1 VHTLLR
7 DLRHGVRSLLGHR
20 GFAATAILSLALGLG
35 ANSAL
40 FTIFNSLLWR
50 PLPVTSPGE
59 LVVLY
64 RKNATQAFYDSFS
77 YAEYQDYREQAASV
91 FSGLTGFG
99 LAEVALG
106 STGGPGGAAT
116 RVIGEL
122 VTASYF
128 DVLGVRLAQGR
139 GFTPDDDRP
148 GAPLAVVASHAFWAA
163 RLGADPAAVGR
174 AITLNNQ
181 AVTVVGVA
189 PEAFRGTFAVYMQP
203 ELWLPAAAMPQL
215 KPAQATF
222 LTDRNTTALRLLGRL
237 APGVSVA
244 QAQAVVDT
252 IAARLA
258 ATYPDTNKDMKA
270 FVFRE
275 LDARPEV
282 EIAAATNTV
291 AMIFLGLTGLV
302 LLIACANVANLLLA
316 RAASRRREV
325 AIRLAIG
332 AGRAQL
338 IRQLLVESLLLAGVS
353 GVLAVGL
360 GAVAANLLGGF
371 RVPTDLPLDLSFHT
385 DLRVVVYTFG
395 LATLAAVVFGLWP
408 AWQLTR
414 TDLVPALKD
423 DGASATQPGRRV
435 TLSNTLVV
443 AQVAASLVILIVA
456 GLFVRSVSGA
466 RTLDPGFDIDHRVVL
481 SLNPGLR
488 GLDEADTRAFYRR
501 VYDAVV
507 AVPGVEAATLAQFV
521 PLDFSIGGGDFVVEG
536 RVVEPGGEG
545 IQAMSSAVDDHY
557 FETLNTA
564 IRRGR
569 AVTARDTLEAPA
581 VAIVNETFAATA
593 WPDQDPV
600 GRRIRLARA
609 DAPWME
615 VVGVS
620 ADGKYRQLTESPR
633 PFVWTA
639 LAQQQASS
647 ATLVVKGGRDAGA
660 TLNDV
665 RQAIATV
672 DPAVPVYDAKTMD
685 VFMERAYL
693 GPRLAA
699 LVIGPAAICALIIA
713 AVGLYGVLA
722 YWVSRRTREIGVRAA
737 IGASPA
743 SILGLVMRQGL
754 VLTLAGLGL
763 GLAGAFAVS
772 RVVAA
777 LLFGVSPTDPLVFA
791 GVPVVLLLVAAAAS
805 YVPARRAVRI
815 DPIDA
820 LRQA

>member
-1 VHTLLR
+1 MHTLLR
-7 DLRHGVRSLLGHR
+7 DIRHGVRSLLRHR

-40 FTIFNSLLWR
+40 FSIFNSLLWR
-50 PLPVTSPGE
+50 PLPVTAPDE

-64 RKNATQAFYDSFS
+64 RKNATQTFYDSFS
-77 YAEYQDYREQAASV
+77 YAEFEDYREQAGSV
-91 FSGLTGFG
+91 FSGLTGYG

-106 STGGPGGAAT
+106 PTGGTGGAGGAAT

-139 GFTPDDDRP
+139 GFGPGDDGP
-148 GAPLAVVASHAFWAA
+148 GAPLAVVVSHAFWVA
-163 RLGADPAAVGR
+163 RLGADAAAVGR
-174 AITLNNQ
+174 PITLNNQ

-189 PEAFRGTFAVYMQP
+189 PEPFRGTFAVYMQP

-222 LTDRNTTALRLLGRL
+222 LTDRHTTALRLLGRL
-237 APGVSVA
+237 APGVSLA

-258 ATYPDTNKDMKA
+258 ATHPDTNKDMKA

-282 EIAAATNTV
+282 EIAAAANTV

-338 IRQLLVESLLLAGVS
+338 IRQFLVESLLLAGVS
-353 GVLAVGL
+353 GVLGVGL
-360 GAVAANLLGGF
+360 GAIASTLLGGI

-385 DLRVVVYTFG
+385 DLRVAVYTFG
-395 LATLAAVVFGLWP
+395 LAALAAVVFGLWP

-423 DGASATQPGRRV
+423 DGTSATRGGRRLS
-435 TLSNTLVV
+435 LSNALVV
-443 AQVAASLVILIVA
+443 AQVAASLVVLIVA
-456 GLFVRSVSGA
+456 GLFVRSVGGA

-488 GLDEADTRAFYRR
+488 GLDQAGTRAFYRR
-501 VYDAVV
+501 AYDAVA

-521 PLDFSIGGGDFVVEG
+521 PLDFSIDGGDFVVEG
-536 RVVEPGGEG
+536 RAVEPGGEG
-545 IQAMSSAVDDHY
+545 LQAMSSSVDEHY
-557 FETLNTA
+557 FATLNTA

-569 AVTARDTLEAPA
+569 AITARDTLDAPA
-581 VAIVNETFAATA
+581 VAIVNETFAAAA
-593 WPDQDPV
+593 WPGQDAV

-639 LAQQQASS
+639 LAQQTAPS
-647 ATLVVKGGRDAGA
+647 ATLVVKGGRDAA
-660 TLNDV
+660 AMLNDV

-685 VFMERAYL
+685 AFMERAYL

-699 LVIGPAAICALIIA
+699 LVIGPAAICA
-713 AVGLYGVLA
+713 
-722 YWVSRRTREIGVRAA
+722 
-737 IGASPA
+737 
-743 SILGLVMRQGL
+743 
-754 VLTLAGLGL
+754 
-763 GLAGAFAVS
+763 
-772 RVVAA
+772 
-777 LLFGVSPTDPLVFA
+777 
-791 GVPVVLLLVAAAAS
+791 
-805 YVPARRAVRI
+805 
-815 DPIDA
+815 
-820 LRQA
+820 